1 MGGMNGYG
9 LFLMWYCVS
18 MAAVAV
24 WIWFLNEKSNDAFRL
39 LDEQRESLK
48 NAHERIRDL
57 EDELFG
63 HAKVIT
69 LIIEH
74 LKLENEERN
83 RLGL

>member
-1 MGGMNGYG
+1 MNGYG

-24 WIWFLNEKSNDAFRL
+24 WIGFLNEKSNDAFRL
-39 LDEQRESLK
+39 LDEQRKSLK

-57 EDELFG
+57 EDKLFG